1 MVEQSEFPVYEGQHE
16 AIISEE
22 DWYLAQEKRKINSFK
37 REKVNNPDHAHIL
50 SGILKCPCCGK
61 SMYGNIAKAHSKDK
75 KTRYYYYCK
84 NTVTPTGHW
93 LGGRMEGTKEGTK
106 EGTYFVD
113 SK

>member
-1 MVEQSEFPVYEGQHE
+1 MEISKALAGVQITLKADALEDVYKRQGQHE

-61 SMYGNIAKAHSKDK
+61 SMYGKIAKAHSKDK
-75 KTRYYYYCK
+75 NCLLYTSRPKHESALR
-84 NTVTPTGHW
+84 
-93 LGGRMEGTKEGTK
+93 
-106 EGTYFVD
+106 FVLFPVA
-113 SK
+113 

>member
-1 MVEQSEFPVYEGQHE
+1 MKDNTKLSFRRGLVSGTGK
-16 AIISEE
+16 
-22 DWYLAQEKRKINSFK
+22 AQDQILLK

-84 NTVTPTGHW
+84 KYGKHLPGA
-93 LGGRMEGTKEGTK
+93 
-106 EGTYFVD
+106 
-113 SK
+113 